1 MSCNPPQVVQWLLR
15 WLQALLNRYCMLSW
29 YSSVCAWFLGCLLTD
44 HKRQNLSHGSRFDC
58 YPHTHT
64 RTHTHTEKG
73 DGEYQHSPRP
83 SDEEWQVSARISLY
97 SQVSSTWESKAC
109 DPCQQC
115 PTTSVGEWRGRERDH
130 GWELSFLFSPCRKS
144 EVEYYAMLA
153 KTGVH
158 YYSGDNVDLGT
169 ACGKY
174 FRVSTLSIID
184 PGDSD
189 IIRTVPSDQQAKESW
204 TELNVQLILAP

>member
-1 MSCNPPQVVQWLLR
+1 MIS
-15 WLQALLNRYCMLSW
+15 LSMKN
-29 YSSVCAWFLGCLLTD
+29 CLL
-44 HKRQNLSHGSRFDC
+44 
-58 YPHTHT
+58 
-64 RTHTHTEKG
+64 
-73 DGEYQHSPRP
+73 
-83 SDEEWQVSARISLY
+83 
-97 SQVSSTWESKAC
+97 
-109 DPCQQC
+109 
-115 PTTSVGEWRGRERDH
+115 
-130 GWELSFLFSPCRKS
+130 FLRKS

-189 IIRTVPSDQQAKESW
+189 IIRSMPDQTAKDS
-204 TELNVQLILAP
+204 